1 MLFFEV
7 TDFSIVLFILR
18 EEKREEK
25 ARSNKKKVEPRRRA
39 KENEAQAGPE

>member
-25 ARSNKKKVEPRRRA
+25 ARSNKKKSRA
-39 KENEAQAGPE
+39 SSKSKGK